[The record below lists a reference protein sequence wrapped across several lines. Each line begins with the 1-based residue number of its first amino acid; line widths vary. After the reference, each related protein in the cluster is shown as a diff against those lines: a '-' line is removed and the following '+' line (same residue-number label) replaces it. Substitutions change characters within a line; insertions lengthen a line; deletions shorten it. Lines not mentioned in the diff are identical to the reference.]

1 MTYFMISILFSSILI
16 IVTWIIMDV
25 VDVLRSLLGSQFA
38 TRTLGLRN
46 PSLLWV
52 GGEGRLSEP
61 EPELM
66 LLVEE
71 LLDSGPRPRESLI
84 VLALKP
90 RPRPTPLPSQSW
102 SS

>member
-16 IVTWIIMDV
+16 IVTWIIDV
-25 VDVLRSLLGSQFA
+25 VDVLRTLLGSQFA
-38 TRTLGLRN
+38 TSTLGLRN
-46 PSLLWV
+46 PSLPWV